1 MADRYWVGGTG
12 TWNATTTNWA
22 ASSGG
27 ASGAS
32 APTSADNVFFDVNSN
47 TGTGAFTVTVGAA
60 ASCLNFLA
68 SGLDGT
74 MTFAGTSTLNVYG
87 NFTLPASNF
96 TRTFTGQINFSATA
110 TGKTI
115 TCASK
120 TFASIVVFNGA
131 GGGWQLQDTF
141 TTSSTMTVTQG
152 ALDLNNNTL
161 ISTTFTSTGSSTR
174 SIAFGT
180 TGAITVTS
188 TGTVF
193 NMTTVTGF
201 TSTGTSTVN
210 VTNAGATAITVIS
223 GALSEANALSFN
235 FTGGTY
241 ALTFLGTAGYTAK
254 TVNFTGYTGAWQAI
268 AGNTI
273 YGGLTL
279 TSGMSFAGA
288 PATLTFGATSG
299 TYGITTNTKAIPLPI
314 TFDGVGGTWQLQDNS
329 TVQSDVTLTNGTLDI
344 NSKTFTCNTFSS
356 SNANTRTIAFGT
368 GNITVNTTGT
378 LWTTTTVT
386 GLTVTGTP
394 VVNVTTAGS
403 TAITVLSGP
412 LSEANAISFNF
423 SAGTYALTFL
433 GTAGETAGNVNF
445 TGYAG
450 TLGAIGGNTI
460 YGNLTVSTGMT
471 LTTSANALTFGATS
485 GTKTIT
491 TSAKTF
497 FSPITINGAGGTF
510 QLQDALTMG
519 GTRAFTHT
527 NGTFDLNG
535 KTLTVG
541 TRYETATGT
550 KNLTFNA
557 GTLVC
562 PASGTIAFY
571 NLVPTGFTTTAGT
584 GTGKISMTST
594 SAKTF
599 VGNGS
604 TFNCTLSNDGAGA
617 LTISGSNTFTTL
629 ANGVQPTTVIFGSTT
644 TQTVTNFNLA
654 GTVGNQVTFNA
665 ATPGSAATLSV
676 ASGTINANYLS
687 IQDINASGGA
697 YYNAYTGAGNASSAG
712 NVNVSNNNNWHF
724 IPAGMS
730 FASFFT

>member
-12 TWNATTTNWA
+12 TWNATTTNWS

-47 TGTGAFTVTVGAA
+47 TGTGAFTVTVGAS

-68 SGLDGT
+68 SGLDGV

-96 TRTFTGQINFSATA
+96 TRTYTGQINFVATA

-115 TCASK
+115 TCAGK
-120 TFASIVVFNGA
+120 TFASIVTFNGS
-131 GGGWQLQDTF
+131 GGGWQLQDAFT
-141 TTSSTMTVTQG
+141 TTSSVTLTTG
-152 ALDLNNNTL
+152 AIDLNNNTL
-161 ISTTFTSTGSSTR
+161 TSSTFVATGASTR

-201 TSTGTSTVN
+201 TATGTSTVN
-210 VTNAGATAITVIS
+210 VTSAGSTAITVVS
-223 GALSEANALSFN
+223 GSLSEANALSFN

-241 ALTFLGTAGYTAK
+241 ALTFLGTAGHTAK

-299 TYGITTNTKAIPLPI
+299 TYGITTNTKTIPLPI
-314 TFDGVGGTWQLQDNS
+314 TFDGVGGTWQLQD
-329 TVQSDVTLTNGTLDI
+329 TFLAQSDLTLTNGTLDV
-344 NSKTFTCNTFSS
+344 NSKTLTCNTFSS

-368 GNITVNTTGT
+368 GNITVSTSGT
-378 LWTTTTVT
+378 VWTTSTVT

-394 VVNVTTAGS
+394 VVNVTSAGS
-403 TAITVLSGP
+403 IAITVLSGP
-412 LSEANAISFNF
+412 LSEANSISFNF

-433 GTAGETAGNVNF
+433 GTAGETARNVNF

-450 TLGAIGGNTI
+450 TLGAIANSTI
-460 YGNLTVSTGMT
+460 YGNLTVSSGMT
-471 LTTSANALTFGATS
+471 LTSSATALTFGATS

-491 TSAKTF
+491 TNAKTLNF
-497 FSPITINGAGGTF
+497 NITIDGSGGTF

-519 GTRAFTHT
+519 SNRALGHA
-527 NGTFDLNG
+527 NGTIDLNG

-541 TRYETATGT
+541 NSYTTVSGT

-562 PASGTIAFY
+562 PADFNNAA
-571 NLVPTGFTTTAGT
+571 PTNYTTTAGT
-584 GTGKISMTST
+584 GTGKISMTAAVT
-594 SAKTF
+594 KTF
-599 VGNGS
+599 TGGGS

-617 LTISGSNTFTTL
+617 LSITGSNTFTTL
-629 ANGVQPTTVIFGSTT
+629 ANGVQPTTIRFTAGT
-644 TQTVTNFNLA
+644 TQTITNFNLLGTA
-654 GTVGNQVTFNA
+654 GNLVTINSL
-665 ATPGSAATLSV
+665 TTGSQFTLSK
-676 ASGTINANYLS
+676 ASGTVNADYLS
-687 IQDINASGGA
+687 IRDSNATGGA
-697 YYNAYTGAGNASSAG
+697 VWNAGINS
-712 NVNVSNNNNWHF
+712 VNVSNNTGWIFQSVGN
-724 IPAGMS
+724 
-730 FASFFT
+730 FFLVM